1 MITQPAYFVGFGSK
15 VDGSASLRFSTN
27 EIEASDFAILKEHL
41 NAFGWLVFEKDSSS
55 PPDIPKIAPEKK
67 GKSLTERLYD
77 TLFVRWNQLKE
88 KGKMDE
94 AFEQYRTRVMNGFI
108 EQVKSKLEPL

>member
-41 NAFGWLVFEKDSSS
+41 NAFGWLVFEKDTSS
-55 PPDIPKIAPEKK
+55 PPGIPKIAPEKK

-88 KGKMDE
+88 KVKMDE
-94 AFEQYRTRVMNGFI
+94 AFEQYRTRVMETWI
-108 EQVKSKLEPL
+108 QSVKDKLE